1 MANRNIITWFE
12 EKLFKPNNE
21 ISRAETLK
29 LIFTLNSKQL
39 SKDENTYFLDV
50 SKDSWYKKY
59 VNTALENNIISRSTH
74 FNPNL
79 WINRVE
85 GLKII
90 ILTLLWTISLKYS
103 NKFIDVKISDWFVN
117 YVEFADRNSLIR
129 NLGNNFY
136 PSKNLTRLE
145 LLYILYKI

>member
-59 VNTALENNIISRSTH
+59 INTALENNIISRSTH

>member
-1 MANRNIITWFE
+1 MADRNIITWFE
-12 EKLFKPNNE
+12 QKLFKPNNE

-90 ILTLLWTISLKYS
+90 ILTLLGTISLKYS
-103 NKFIDVKISDWFVN
+103 NKFIDVKTSDWFVN

-129 NLGNNFY
+129 NLWNNFY
-136 PSKNLTRLE
+136 PNKNLTRLE

>member
-1 MANRNIITWFE
+1 M
-12 EKLFKPNNE
+12 
-21 ISRAETLK
+21 K

-59 VNTALENNIISRSTH
+59 INTALENNIIFRSTH

-90 ILTLLWTISLKYS
+90 ILTLLGTISLKYS
-103 NKFIDVKISDWFVN
+103 NKFIDVKTSDWFVN

>member
-1 MANRNIITWFE
+1 MADRNIITWFE
-12 EKLFKPNNE
+12 QKLFKPNNE

-59 VNTALENNIISRSTH
+59 VNTALENNIISSSTH

-90 ILTLLWTISLKYS
+90 ILTLLGTISLKYS

>member
-1 MANRNIITWFE
+1 MADRNIITWFE
-12 EKLFKPNNE
+12 QKLFKPNNE

-59 VNTALENNIISRSTH
+59 INTALENNIISRSTH

-90 ILTLLWTISLKYS
+90 ILTLLGTISLKYS

>member
-59 VNTALENNIISRSTH
+59 INTALENNIISRSTH

-90 ILTLLWTISLKYS
+90 ILTLLGTISLKYS

>member
-1 MANRNIITWFE
+1 MADRNIITWFE
-12 EKLFKPNNE
+12 QKLFKPNNE

-59 VNTALENNIISRSTH
+59 INTALENNIISRSTH

-90 ILTLLWTISLKYS
+90 ILTLLGTISLKYS
-103 NKFIDVKISDWFVN
+103 YKFIDVKTSDWFVN

>member
-1 MANRNIITWFE
+1 MADRNIITWFE
-12 EKLFKPNNE
+12 QKLFKPNNE

-59 VNTALENNIISRSTH
+59 INTALENNIISRSTH

-90 ILTLLWTISLKYS
+90 ILTLLGTISLKYS
-103 NKFIDVKISDWFVN
+103 NKFIDVKTSDWFIN

>member
-1 MANRNIITWFE
+1 MADRNIITWFE
-12 EKLFKPNNE
+12 QKLFKPNNE

-39 SKDENTYFLDV
+39 SKDENSYFLDV

-90 ILTLLWTISLKYS
+90 ILTLLGTISLKYS
-103 NKFIDVKISDWFVN
+103 DKFIDVKTSDWFVN

>member
-1 MANRNIITWFE
+1 MADRNIITWFE
-12 EKLFKPNNE
+12 QKLFKPNNE

-59 VNTALENNIISRSTH
+59 INTALENNIISRSTH

-90 ILTLLWTISLKYS
+90 ILTLLGTISLKYS
-103 NKFIDVKISDWFVN
+103 NKFIDVKTSDWFVN